1 MYIYTVYIYI
11 YILLYILLL
20 HCDMIYTGIYISLDV
35 LGDESFAFHNF
46 QPLQRQE
53 KDPIVGN
60 AKW

>member
-1 MYIYTVYIYI
+1 
-11 YILLYILLL
+11 
-20 HCDMIYTGIYISLDV
+20 MIYTGIYIYISLDV